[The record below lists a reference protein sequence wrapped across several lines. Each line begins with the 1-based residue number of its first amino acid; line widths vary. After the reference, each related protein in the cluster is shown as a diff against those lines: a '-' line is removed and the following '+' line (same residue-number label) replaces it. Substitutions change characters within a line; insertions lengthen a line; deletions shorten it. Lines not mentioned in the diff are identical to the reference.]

1 MAPEGAVLYSPFLPR
16 TSTEST
22 QLHAILSRH
31 YDGRDHAVA
40 RPMTDIEINRS
51 VKARPI
57 QEVADQLGIYA
68 NEVLPYGKL
77 KAKVSL
83 DVLDRLHAA
92 PLGKYVLVTAINP
105 TPLGEGKTTTS
116 IGLAMGLSCLG
127 RRTAVT
133 LRQPSLGPVFGIK
146 GGGTGGGRAQVLPME
161 EINLHLT
168 GDAHAVSASHNLL
181 SAFLDNH
188 LFHGNALHVDQNRI
202 TWPRTLG
209 ISDRSL
215 RQISLGEGTVGRTGQ
230 FVITEA
236 SEVMAM
242 LALASSQADLRH
254 RLGQIVVGYT
264 TDGRP
269 VRAEE
274 LECAGSMAVL
284 LREALLPNLVQT
296 LEGTPAF
303 VHTGPFGNIA
313 HGNCSILSDAI
324 ALRCADYVV
333 TEAGFGSDLGAE
345 KFFNIK
351 CRLSGF
357 KPAAAVVV
365 ATLRALKLHGGGA
378 AKVGAPLPAGL
389 TGPNQQALEKGF
401 ANLEQHIANVK
412 AHGVPVVVA
421 VNAFVNDPAAELEW
435 VRDRSREVGAVD
447 AAVSTHWADGGKGAE
462 ALAEAVVR
470 ATKEQSTFRHLYDV
484 AWPIKKKIQVI
495 ATQMYGASAVSF
507 DVAAERDI
515 ELAQQLGLDQLPI
528 CMAKTP
534 LSLSHD
540 PALKGRPTGFTLPI
554 KEVRLLAGAG
564 FLTAVCSGIQLMPG
578 LPKKPAGERI
588 GIDPSTGE
596 IVGLS

>member
-1 MAPEGAVLYSPFLPR
+1 
-16 TSTEST
+16 
-22 QLHAILSRH
+22 
-31 YDGRDHAVA
+31 
-40 RPMTDIEINRS
+40 MTDIEINRS
-51 VKARPI
+51 VKAHPI
-57 QEVADQLGIYA
+57 QDIADQLGIQA
-68 NEVLPYGKL
+68 NELFPYGKL

-83 DVLDRLHAA
+83 DVLERLHAA

-116 IGLAMGLSCLG
+116 IGLAMGLSRLG
-127 RRTAVT
+127 HRTAVT

-161 EINLHLT
+161 DINLHLT

-181 SAFLDNH
+181 SAFVDNH
-188 LFHGNALHVDQNRI
+188 LFHGNALQVDPHRI

-209 ISDRSL
+209 VSDRAL
-215 RQISLGEGTVGRTGQ
+215 RQISLGEGDVGRRGQ

-254 RLGQIVVGYT
+254 RLGQIVVGFT
-264 TDGRP
+264 MNGKP

-274 LECAGSMAVL
+274 FGCAGSMAVL

-365 ATLRALKLHGGGA
+365 ATLRALKLHGGGGA
-378 AKVGAPLPAGL
+378 AKVGVPLPVGL
-389 TGPNQQALEKGF
+389 TGPNQDALAKGF

-421 VNAFVNDPAAELEW
+421 VNAFIDDSVAELEW
-435 VRDRSREVGAVD
+435 VRKWAREVGAVD

-462 ALAEAVVR
+462 ELAKAVLC
-470 ATKEQSTFRHLYDV
+470 ATEKTSSFRYLYDV
-484 AWPIKKKIQVI
+484 GWPIKKKVHTI

-507 DVAAERDI
+507 DAQAERDI
-515 ELAQQLGLDQLPI
+515 EIAQQLGLDQLPI

-540 PALKGRPTGFTLPI
+540 PALKGRPSEFTLPI
-554 KEVRLLAGAG
+554 KEVRILAGAG

-578 LPKKPAGERI
+578 LPKKPIGERI
-588 GIDPSTGE
+588 GIDPGTGE
-596 IVGLS
+596 VVGLS